1 MPCAGKCI
9 FGPCKDWD
17 ELIGNELSESI
28 YARMPDAVRRKP
40 TRRSL
45 GKSKENKEGPVA
57 DA

>member
-1 MPCAGKCI
+1 MVKCI

-17 ELIGNELSESI
+17 ALIENELSETI

-40 TRRSL
+40 TRRGL